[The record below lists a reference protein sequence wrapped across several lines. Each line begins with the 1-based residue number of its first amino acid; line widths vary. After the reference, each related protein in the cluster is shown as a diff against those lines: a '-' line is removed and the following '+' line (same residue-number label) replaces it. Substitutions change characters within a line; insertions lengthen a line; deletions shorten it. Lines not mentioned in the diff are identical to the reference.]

1 MWYYTSP
8 QIVFGEG
15 ALDELDELIGE
26 RALVVTDR
34 TLVTLGLVDQVT
46 RHLSR
51 AGIDYRVFDAVE
63 PDPSLETVTAGK
75 LEALAY
81 QPDWIVGVGG
91 GSAMDAAKAI
101 WVLYELPDMEPGAI
115 NPIVRL
121 ELRKKARLITIP
133 TTSGTGSEVTWAIVL
148 TDRAARRK
156 LSLGNRANT
165 ADIAIVDPA
174 LTIQMPPQLTADTGL
189 DALTHAVEGYT
200 CTWHTDLTDG
210 HCLRAIQL
218 ILQHLPRAFAD
229 GQDLEAR
236 ERMHNAATLAGLGFG
251 NAMASLAHAAGHALG
266 AAFHIPHGRAVGLLL
281 PYTIEFAAH
290 EAPQRYAELAH
301 QVGVAADDSGSG
313 ARRLAAHIR
322 RLCSQL
328 DEPTALCD
336 LGISE
341 AAFEASLEKM
351 AEDTFN
357 DASILT
363 AARPPSYDDV
373 LVLFHYAYDGREI
386 DF

>member
-8 QIVFGEG
+8 QIVFGED
-15 ALDELDELIGE
+15 ALDELDELAGE

-34 TLVTLGLVDQVT
+34 TLVELGIVDQVT
-46 RHLSR
+46 RHLRR
-51 AGIDYRVFDAVE
+51 AGIDHRIFDAVE
-63 PDPSLETVTAGK
+63 PDPSLETVMAGK
-75 LEALAY
+75 QEALTY

-121 ELRKKARLITIP
+121 ELRKKAHLVTIP
-133 TTSGTGSEVTWAIVL
+133 TTSGTGSEVTWGIVL
-148 TDRAARRK
+148 TDTAARRK

-165 ADIAIVDPA
+165 ADIAIVDPS
-174 LTIQMPPQLTADTGL
+174 LTLQMPRQLTADTGL

-200 CTWHTDLTDG
+200 CTWHTDMTDG
-210 HCLRAIQL
+210 HCSQAIQL
-218 ILQHLPRAFAD
+218 ILQYLPRAFAD

-266 AAFHIPHGRAVGLLL
+266 AAFHVPHGRAVGLLL
-281 PYTIEFAAH
+281 PYTVEFAAVD
-290 EAPQRYAELAH
+290 APQRYADLAH
-301 QVGVAADDSGSG
+301 LIGIAADDQVDGSRG
-313 ARRLAAHIR
+313 LAAHIR
-322 RLCSQL
+322 GLCEEL
-328 DEPTALCD
+328 DEPTSLRG
-336 LGISE
+336 LGIAE
-341 AAFEASLEKM
+341 AAFEGALEKL

-363 AARPPSYDDV
+363 SARPPTYDDV
-373 LVLFHYAYDGREI
+373 LNLFRYAYDGREI